1 MFNDMRC
8 FAMNNIGDTYFQK
21 TKYDRETLGKGS
33 LDWNNKPEIYKS
45 YPDAEVIKLPDFN
58 IRSNI
63 SFLEILKKRKSIRSY
78 SLKKLELEKLSF
90 LLWASTG
97 IQRVEYGYE
106 FRTAPSA
113 GALYPIE
120 TYLIINNVLELHQ
133 GIYHYNIEKH
143 YLELLKKGN
152 FKRQIALAAL
162 HQYFLSEAPVVF
174 IWSAIFQRSKWKYK
188 ERAYRYIFIDVGHI
202 AQNLA
207 LAAVYLDL
215 GSCQVGA
222 FFDDEINNLIG
233 INGINE
239 SVIYLSSVG
248 YSY

>member
-1 MFNDMRC
+1 MED
-8 FAMNNIGDTYFQK
+8 IGYLFFK
-21 TKYDRETLGKGS
+21 ETKYDRELLGKGS
-33 LDWNNKPEIYKS
+33 VDWNSKPEIYKS
-45 YPDAEVIKLPDFN
+45 YPDAEIIKLPNFN
-58 IRSNI
+58 ITSNL
-63 SFLEILKKRKSIRSY
+63 SLTEILKRRKSVRSY
-78 SLKKLELEKLSF
+78 LSKPLELEKLSF

-97 IQRVEYGYE
+97 IQRNEYGYE

-120 TYLIINNVLELHQ
+120 TYLIINNVLDLEQ

-143 YLELLKKGN
+143 CLEFLKKGN
-152 FKRQIALAAL
+152 FKREISLAAL

-174 IWSAIFQRSKWKYK
+174 VWSAIFKRSKWKYK

-207 LAAVYLDL
+207 LAAVSIEL
-215 GSCQVGA
+215 STCQVGA
-222 FFDDEINNLIG
+222 FFDDEVNSIIG
-233 INGINE
+233 LDGNEE
-239 SVIYLSSVG
+239 SVIYLSTVG

>member
-8 FAMNNIGDTYFQK
+8 FAMKDIGDVYFQE
-21 TKYDRETLGKGS
+21 TKYDRESLGKGS
-33 LDWNNKPEIYKS
+33 LDWNNKPEIYKC
-45 YPDAEVIKLPDFN
+45 YPDCKAIKLPDFN
-58 IRSNI
+58 VESNV
-63 SFLEILKKRKSIRSY
+63 SFLELLKKRKSIRSY
-78 SLKKLELEKLSF
+78 SSKPLELEKLSF

-97 IQRVEYGYE
+97 IQRIEYGYE

-120 TYLIINNVLELHQ
+120 TYLIINNVSELDQ

-143 YLELLKKGN
+143 SLEFLKKGN
-152 FKRQIALAAL
+152 FKREIALAAL

-207 LAAVYLDL
+207 LAAVYLNL

-222 FFDDEINNLIG
+222 FFDDEVNNLIG
-233 INGINE
+233 IDGINE